1 MFQDAHISR
10 HIQKAL
16 RRQQLQTSY
25 KAHDPNLA
33 KRTSQTRAEK
43 KAAVKANRYRI
54 VNSKRALPEDSA
66 DSLSDSESEGEN
78 STDNKS
84 TRLKEHLHETSMS
97 VKSESGALDRVSGS
111 DSEVVTSSEA
121 SPSSSHDSVDTSS
134 RTASDSSGAVIQVYD
149 VEQDSAAARGSD
161 NQPLS
166 QSSGTGSGI
175 TLNGESLVSHRVP
188 EAAESNYVYDLYYI
202 NSNGQQYDFRDLEN
216 ILSIEALHDELV
228 YENDRQEECNDVYDD
243 DDDSNDEDNWR
254 NDYPDEDPDKSD
266 GEQVD
271 FGFGYG
277 EFCLLHVCFVIYNRM
292 PCNKDWLAT
301 SE

>member
-1 MFQDAHISR
+1 MLFRESCLFQDAHISR

-33 KRTSQTRAEK
+33 KRMSQTRAEK

-66 DSLSDSESEGEN
+66 DSLSDSEGEN

-84 TRLKEHLHETSMS
+84 VRLKEHLHETSRS

-121 SPSSSHDSVDTSS
+121 SPSSSHDSVETSS
-134 RTASDSSGAVIQVYD
+134 RAASDSGGAVIQVYD

-161 NQPLS
+161 SQPLS

-175 TLNGESLVSHRVP
+175 TLNGESLV
-188 EAAESNYVYDLYYI
+188 
-202 NSNGQQYDFRDLEN
+202 
-216 ILSIEALHDELV
+216 
-228 YENDRQEECNDVYDD
+228 
-243 DDDSNDEDNWR
+243 
-254 NDYPDEDPDKSD
+254 
-266 GEQVD
+266 
-271 FGFGYG
+271 
-277 EFCLLHVCFVIYNRM
+277 CLLYTSPSPRDHPSSRM
-292 PCNKDWLAT
+292 PSSA
-301 SE
+301 